1 MGGTRGCRTR
11 ILAAASVAA
20 AIWTSAC
27 GEAGTEPT
35 PADPPRPATVALAP
49 NTVTFTTLGDTARL
63 AAEVRDQDGRVMA
76 GAHVTWLTRN
86 STVAEVT
93 STGLVKAVGNGT
105 TMVVALTRH
114 WELRENEMRMAAT
127 REASDSVVIRV
138 DAPSFTLSGTV
149 TDRRRPSL
157 ALPGILVHLEGWK
170 HSATITD
177 ADGRYRFT
185 NLGATLKLT
194 VEAEFSYVSQTVEV
208 DMNADLTRDFAMEH
222 NGLTPF
228 RSTTWPWRHIL
239 GTGATLLQSVTHTG
253 RGMRTLYD
261 RRVSNWIPVNAFLF
275 DAHIAEQVV
284 EFRVHPAFDSLE
296 AASEEVYK
304 FAPALGRLPAAF
316 LSNVRALA
324 ILPGVGLAGG
334 SSFDQSI
341 LLHAQDR
348 SIGRA
353 LRDGLVE
360 ELFLHEA
367 AHVSLDRAHEYA
379 VGWHAAQGADGVFIS
394 DYAQDH
400 PNRED
405 IAESALAYFAVR
417 YRPGSLTREDRW
429 IILTSIPNRLAYLE
443 EQGFDMWPYEATGSL
458 VPGLEPGSVASSL
471 HGTVL
476 PAPEAAAVA
485 GEVSVSP
492 REEGT
497 CEGEAKDPAQPWTA
511 WEYAHELL
519 DGSRAFPGLAGCC
532 AKPGIAASRSVATRC
547 VQPGSG
553 GVSATPGV
561 ARTP

>member
-1 MGGTRGCRTR
+1 M
-11 ILAAASVAA
+11 AASVTA
-20 AIWTSAC
+20 AIWTYAC

-127 REASDSVVIRV
+127 SEASDSVVIRV

-157 ALPGILVHLEGWK
+157 ALPGILVRLEGWK

-228 RSTTWPWRHIL
+228 RSTTWPWRYIL
-239 GTGATLLQSVTHTG
+239 GPGATSLQSVTHTG

-261 RRVSNWIPVNAFLF
+261 RRFGNWIPVNAFLF

-324 ILPGVGLAGG
+324 ILPGVGLAG
-334 SSFDQSI
+334 
-341 LLHAQDR
+341 
-348 SIGRA
+348 
-353 LRDGLVE
+353 
-360 ELFLHEA
+360 
-367 AHVSLDRAHEYA
+367 
-379 VGWHAAQGADGVFIS
+379 
-394 DYAQDH
+394 
-400 PNRED
+400 
-405 IAESALAYFAVR
+405 AVR
-417 YRPGSLTREDRW
+417 STRASCFTHRTEASEGPYATAWSRNSSCTKLPMSRW
-429 IILTSIPNRLAYLE
+429 TGRTSTPSAGTPHRARTACSFPTMPKTIP
-443 EQGFDMWPYEATGSL
+443 TGKI
-458 VPGLEPGSVASSL
+458 
-471 HGTVL
+471 
-476 PAPEAAAVA
+476 
-485 GEVSVSP
+485 SP
-492 REEGT
+492 RVHSRTSQCGI
-497 CEGEAKDPAQPWTA
+497 GQEA
-511 WEYAHELL
+511 
-519 DGSRAFPGLAGCC
+519 
-532 AKPGIAASRSVATRC
+532 
-547 VQPGSG
+547 
-553 GVSATPGV
+553 
-561 ARTP
+561 